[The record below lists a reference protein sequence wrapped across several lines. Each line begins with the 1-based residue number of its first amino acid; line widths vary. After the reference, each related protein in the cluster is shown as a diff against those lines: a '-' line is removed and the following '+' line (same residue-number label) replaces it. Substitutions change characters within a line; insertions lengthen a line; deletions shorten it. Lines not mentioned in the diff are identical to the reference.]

1 MQSIQREPA
10 VSCFKWPLLKVSL
23 PGKKQKSIYRDPHK
37 SNQQLGCGN
46 FLQNLDSVH
55 YVFHTYFVSDI
66 MRGTR
71 HIKVSETC
79 SLSSRRSQSTSI
91 QSRVQSLMRIW
102 GRSWATLLEA
112 KDRVNNMVMLM
123 ERKGK
128 RKKQGSYGDGKPTE
142 ITPKHSNSMMS
153 GKLLL
158 TPIRDRWGA
167 EHGSGRWCSDY
178 GRSSMSCTEI

>member
-37 SNQQLGCGN
+37 SNQQLGCGD

-71 HIKVSETC
+71 HIKASGTC

-123 ERKGK
+123 ERKGEEEET
-128 RKKQGSYGDGKPTE
+128 GVLWGGKAYWNNT
-142 ITPKHSNSMMS
+142 KDSNSMMS

-167 EHGSGRWCSDY
+167 EHGSGRWCADY
-178 GRSSMSCTEI
+178 GRSSTSCTEI